1 MSGLIDLEQQGAVD
15 VNGLAQIIREVD
27 GDHSLGASVLAE
39 AILSRA
45 PNISTYQSM
54 TDERNAASGCWRN
67 DWYARREEHA
77 REMGY
82 AGLADA
88 LDDLQ
93 TRRDAVAISAR
104 QPVGQRYRFVDGS
117 AGGLMIEDAEGEWV
131 RYAAPPAQVDLLRRA
146 LPFLH
151 DEGGKYEDDGSNEPL
166 ELARE
171 IEALIDQQS
180 GKGVR

>member
-15 VNGLAQIIREVD
+15 VNGLAQIIRQVD
-27 GDHSLGASVLAE
+27 GNHTLGASALAD

-45 PNISTYQSM
+45 PSI
-54 TDERNAASGCWRN
+54 A
-67 DWYARREEHA
+67 
-77 REMGY
+77 
-82 AGLADA
+82 
-88 LDDLQ
+88 
-93 TRRDAVAISAR
+93 AR
-104 QPVGQRYRFVDGS
+104 QPVGQEPVAYLDIGAGGYTDVGSDLTAEQLSALPNGRHALGIIGTWGVDGY
-117 AGGLMIEDAEGEWV
+117 V
-131 RYAAPPAQVDLLRRA
+131 PAAPPAQVDLLRRA

>member
-15 VNGLAQIIREVD
+15 VNGLAQIIRQVD
-27 GDHSLGASVLAE
+27 GNHTLGASALAE

-45 PNISTYQSM
+45 PSI
-54 TDERNAASGCWRN
+54 
-67 DWYARREEHA
+67 
-77 REMGY
+77 
-82 AGLADA
+82 
-88 LDDLQ
+88 
-93 TRRDAVAISAR
+93 AVR
-104 QPVGQRYRFVDGS
+104 QPVGQEPAAWMDPDGS
-117 AGGLMIEDAEGEWV
+117 RVLTAKAKADASSAYRTATAGYSVPL
-131 RYAAPPAQVDLLRRA
+131 YAAQPAQVDLLRRA

-171 IEALIDQQS
+171 IEALIDQKS